1 MPDLLPIP
9 SGQNYF
15 LFDKTINASGTVT
28 ALLNTE
34 NKFLDKN
41 IGIKLTTPA
50 GIANTGSAT
59 ATLSVSNTDGT
70 NEGVNV
76 HGILSTASNPTVEPS
91 SGYYVAI
98 TATPSGFSHVDQAGW
113 FGIGDLPTINGS
125 AITNYFTIQ
134 EAMVTVTKTS
144 GNITP
149 SAGLDKSS
157 TLAWSDSD
165 TSGISV
171 TAHGN
176 GSAEFIAQANV
187 TTPGY
192 LPQQNNLFN
201 SGSLTIS
208 AAANDATATK
218 YLTEVTI
225 GIGKSFQA
233 TIDQGTLN
241 VISDNKNTGT
251 VNVSAYKSST
261 DTATRVSRQIIK
273 NGVWNTQTIA
283 AADTEYYGLVKANAT
298 TITTSAD
305 TGYLGNYF
313 TSGTPDDNNVT
324 IVPKYTATA
333 GFTSAVSTAT
343 TTAGTTYWKIKT
355 ASPTFKAEPTG
366 SSEAELTNIT
376 YSETNNNGIKIQTKY
391 SIDSVAIKYAA
402 AMEGGWLS
410 DKAVNQTT
418 GSSTTSKTATN
429 GSYYYITGVT
439 VPSGATFLTTAA
451 SNSAGTIKVKA
462 YASNTDT
469 TTNLTAQTV
478 VTNGVWE
485 TQTYEPT
492 QSIQGPH
499 YGKTFVA
506 AVTQSQL
513 IATNIKYGA
522 TVTIKGGN
530 SNIWS
535 VPGTFTS
542 ASTVSNGQTAVSYD
556 NNNYSSEIL
565 TGYSAWVDGRE
576 VKGNVQTIQVNY
588 GEWTKNSSNV
598 VTTNTVSWG
607 SGIISSGSIPVV
619 TFSNSAAADTTY
631 LDISDGITADNEDI
645 IPEITGDGKLYINH
659 GYIDDV
665 CISLAKLI
673 PDASAV
679 TGLSGDYILEGH
691 SAYDNAGNLIVGSM
705 PKLAAHTYTPTT
717 EDQTIAI
724 GQYING
730 VQTIEGDSNLIAGNI
745 KKGVTIFGV
754 AGTYTTITGTGKQAL
769 TAESLRSGY
778 AGYANGGSQINGTM
792 PDVTIT
798 TSIVASS
805 NLTGKYFTSGTSSDY
820 DVSLTPRYTNDAV
833 GYLGVTAGNHNGAVA
848 YYKIKVASFT
858 NNGGNVALETDANSI
873 NSVASVQSAVPSDST
888 TKVYLKVTGS
898 GYIKTTD
905 SGGGWWENDADTGAT
920 GSATKYIHL
929 DRYTG
934 AYQYVSSLS
943 S

>member
-28 ALLNTE
+28 ALLSTE

-41 IGIKLTTPA
+41 IGIKITTPA
-50 GIANTGSAT
+50 GVANTGSAT

-70 NEGVNV
+70 NAGVNV
-76 HGILSTASNPTVEPS
+76 HGILSTASNPAVEPS

-113 FGIGDLPTINGS
+113 FSTGDLPTINGS

-144 GNITP
+144 GSITP
-149 SAGLDKSS
+149 SASLDKSS
-157 TLAWSDSD
+157 TLTWSDSN

-176 GSAEFIAQANV
+176 GSAEFVAQANV

-201 SGSLTIS
+201 SGTLTIS
-208 AAANDATATK
+208 AAANDATAIK
-218 YLTEVTI
+218 YLTEVVI
-225 GIGKSFQA
+225 GSGKSFQA
-233 TIDQGTLN
+233 TINQGTLN
-241 VISDNKNTGT
+241 VISDNKTTGT

-273 NGVWNTQTIA
+273 NGVWNTQTVA
-283 AADTEYYGLVKANAT
+283 AANTEYYGLVKADAT
-298 TITTSAD
+298 TIITSAD

-313 TSGTPDDNNVT
+313 TSGTSSDNDVT
-324 IVPKYTATA
+324 IIPKYTATA
-333 GFTSAVSTAT
+333 GFTSAVATAT

-366 SSEAELTNIT
+366 GSTADFTNVT
-376 YSETNNNGIKIQTKY
+376 YSETNNGIKIQTKY
-391 SIDSVAIKYAA
+391 SINSVAIKYAA
-402 AMEGGWLS
+402 NMDGGWLS
-410 DKAVNQTT
+410 DKTANQTT
-418 GSSTTSKTATN
+418 GSSTTSKASTN

-451 SNSAGTIKVKA
+451 SNSAGTIQVKA
-462 YASNTDT
+462 YASDTDT

-485 TQTYEPT
+485 TLTYKPT
-492 QSIQGPH
+492 SSVQGPH
-499 YGKTFVA
+499 YGKTSVA

-513 IATNIKYGA
+513 TAGNIKYG
-522 TVTIKGGN
+522 TTITIKGGD

-542 ASTVSNGQTAVSYD
+542 ASTVSSGQTAVSYD

-565 TGYSAWVDGRE
+565 TGYSAWVDGKE
-576 VKGNVQTIQVNY
+576 IKGNVQTIQVTY
-588 GEWTKNSSNV
+588 GEWSKNDSNV
-598 VTTNTVSWG
+598 VTTNTASWG
-607 SGIISSGSIPVV
+607 SGIIASGSIPVV
-619 TFSNSAAADTTY
+619 TFGNSATAGTTY
-631 LDISDGITADNEDI
+631 LDISDGVTANNEDI
-645 IPEITGDGKLYINH
+645 VPEVLAGGKLYINH

-665 CISLAKLI
+665 CIDLAKLI
-673 PDASAV
+673 PDDSAV
-679 TGLSGDYILEGH
+679 SGLIGDYILTGH
-691 SAYDNAGNLIVGSM
+691 SAYDNAGNLILGIM
-705 PKLAAHTYTPTT
+705 PKLEAHTYTPTT
-717 EDQTIAI
+717 TDQTIAV

-730 VQTIEGDSNLIAGNI
+730 VQTIKGDSDLTAGNI

-754 AGTYTTITGTGKQAL
+754 TGTYTTITGTGKQAL
-769 TAESLRSGY
+769 TAASLRSGY

-792 PDVTIT
+792 PDVTVT
-798 TSIVASS
+798 ASIVASS
-805 NLTGKYFTSGTSSDY
+805 NLTSKYFTSGTSSNY

-833 GYLGVTAGNHNGAVA
+833 GYLGVTAGNHDGTVA

-873 NSVASVQSAVPSDST
+873 NSIASVQSAVPSDST

-898 GYIKTTD
+898 GYIKTTA
-905 SGGGWWENDADTGAT
+905 SGGGWWENDTDTGAT